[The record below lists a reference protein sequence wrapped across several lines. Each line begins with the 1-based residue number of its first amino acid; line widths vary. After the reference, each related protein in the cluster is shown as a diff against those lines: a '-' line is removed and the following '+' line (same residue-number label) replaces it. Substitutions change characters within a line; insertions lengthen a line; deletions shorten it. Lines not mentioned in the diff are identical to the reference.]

1 MNWTE
6 VKVISVNISEQK
18 GTVKKPV
25 PQAFLGFKGISEDAH
40 SGSWH
45 RQISLLGKESFD
57 RFSVLAGRTIDFG
70 EFAENI
76 TTQGLEL
83 FHTAPLDK
91 LVGCNVEL
99 IITQIGKK
107 CHGDSCAIFREVGNC
122 VMPKEGI
129 FAKVT
134 KEGVLTPGDKFLYK
148 PKVFN
153 SVVITLSDRASSGEY
168 EDLSGPAVEKQLQE
182 FFQSRNRQSHITR
195 HLLPDSSEQLTELI
209 KTCVADETDIIITT
223 GGTGIGPRDI
233 TPDTVRP
240 MLNKELPGI
249 MDYIRL
255 KYGAEKP
262 NALLTRSLAGVAG
275 KSLVYCLPGSVK
287 GVTEYMTEITRI
299 LEHQIYM
306 LHGIDA
312 H

>member
-6 VKVISVNISEQK
+6 VKVLSVNISEQK
-18 GTVKKPV
+18 GTIKKPV
-25 PQAFLGFKGISEDAH
+25 NEAFLGFKGIAKDAH
-40 SGSWH
+40 SGAWH

-57 RFSVLAGRTIDFG
+57 RFSVMAGRKIEFG

-99 IITQIGKK
+99 VITQIGKK

-129 FAKVT
+129 FAKVI
-134 KEGVLTPGDKFLYK
+134 KEGVLKEGDKFLYK
-148 PKVFN
+148 PKVFKA
-153 SVVITLSDRASSGEY
+153 VVITLSDRASEGEY
-168 EDLSGPAVEKQLQE
+168 EDLSGPAVEKQLKD
-182 FFQSRNRQSHITR
+182 FFTERKRQFQIKR
-195 HLLPDSSEQLTELI
+195 HLIPDNSKQLSELI
-209 KTCVADETDIIITT
+209 NDCVADDVDVIITT

-233 TPDTVRP
+233 TPETVKP
-240 MLNKELPGI
+240 LLTKELPGI
-249 MDYIRL
+249 MDFIRL

-275 KSLVYCLPGSVK
+275 MSLVYCLPGSVK
-287 GVTEYMTEITRI
+287 AVNEYMSEITRV
-299 LEHQIYM
+299 LEHQFYM
-306 LHGIDA
+306 LHGIDS

>member
-1 MNWTE
+1 MNWSE
-6 VKVISVNISEQK
+6 VKVLSVNISEQK

-25 PQAFLGFKGISEDAH
+25 PSAFLGYKGIPEDAH
-40 SGSWH
+40 SGAWH

-57 RFSVLAGRTIDFG
+57 RFSVLAGRNLAFG

-83 FHTAPLDK
+83 VQTAPLDK

-99 IITQIGKK
+99 EITQIGKK
-107 CHGDSCAIFREVGNC
+107 CHGDSCAIYKEVGNC

-129 FAKVT
+129 FAKVI
-134 KEGVLTPGDKFLYK
+134 KEGVLKPGDKFLYK
-148 PKVFN
+148 PKVFH
-153 SVVITLSDRASSGEY
+153 SVVITLSDRASTGEY
-168 EDLSGPAVEKQLQE
+168 EDLSGPAVEKHLGD
-182 FFQSRNRQSHITR
+182 FFETRKRQSHITR
-195 HLLPDSSEQLTELI
+195 HVIPDSSELLTQLINKCT
-209 KTCVADETDIIITT
+209 ADETDIIITT

-240 MLNKELPGI
+240 LLDKELPGI
-249 MDYIRL
+249 MDFIRL

-262 NALLTRSLAGVAG
+262 NALLTRSLAGVKG
-275 KSLVYCLPGSVK
+275 KTLIYCLPGSVK
-287 GVTEYMTEITRI
+287 GVNEYMSEISRL

-306 LHGIDA
+306 LYGLDA